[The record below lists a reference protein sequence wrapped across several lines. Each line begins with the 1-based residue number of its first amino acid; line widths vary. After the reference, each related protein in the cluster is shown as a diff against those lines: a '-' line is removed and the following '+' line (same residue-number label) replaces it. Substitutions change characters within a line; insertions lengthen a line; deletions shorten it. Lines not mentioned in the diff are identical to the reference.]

1 MMKVYIDI
9 LARTAVKKI
18 VEYLLI
24 HYKCTIEYKSAIR
37 VSFFRGKHSTT
48 YGTMRQ

>member
-1 MMKVYIDI
+1 MNDESIYIDI

-18 VEYLLI
+18 AEYF
-24 HYKCTIEYKSAIR
+24 YKCTIEYKSAIR